1 MGFLA
6 DPLPF
11 ITQWLSGILASLGL
25 PPALILL
32 ISYVIGGFILA
43 TCAMLLVLLL
53 IWVERKII
61 GRIQDRLGPN
71 RVGPWG
77 ILQSFPD
84 MLKIFLK
91 ELIIPTGADLI
102 PFIIAPVLSVAA
114 VLFVWAVLPFTKTSM
129 GVDLSVGVLF
139 LFAAGAFGELAII
152 LAGWG
157 SNNKYAL
164 VGAFRAVALLVSYS
178 VPMIIV
184 LLVPVMLTG
193 SLRLNELVQAQDVW
207 FIVLAPIPALIFFIS
222 SVAEV
227 GRAPF
232 DLVEA
237 ESELVSGFN
246 VEYSGLMFGMF
257 YVADFLHAFTISLLF
272 STLFLGGWRG
282 PGAEQIPI
290 LGFGYFFL
298 KTAVVYFLVIL
309 MRGTLPRLR
318 IDQMNDF
325 NWKFLTPF
333 ALLSIVVFAVAG
345 KLVPAEMF
353 FLRVVVLLVANA
365 IILAGM
371 LLFAHWAT
379 GQQKRP
385 LVVSSKRQWTVA
397 HKDISR

>member
-1 MGFLA
+1 MGFLT

-11 ITQWLSGILASLGL
+11 ITQWLNGLLSRLGL
-25 PPALILL
+25 SPGLVRL

-43 TCAMLLVLLL
+43 TCAMLLVLFL
-53 IWVERKII
+53 IWVERKIV

-77 ILQSFPD
+77 IFQSIPD

-91 ELIIPTGADLI
+91 ELIIPTEVDRI

-114 VLFVWAVLPFTKTSM
+114 VLFVWAVLPFTKSSM
-129 GVDLSVGVLF
+129 GTDLSVGILF
-139 LFAAGAFGELAII
+139 LFAAGSFGELAVI

-164 VGAFRAVALLVSYS
+164 LGAFRAVALLVSYS
-178 VPMIIV
+178 VPMIVV
-184 LLVPVMLTG
+184 LLVPVMFTG
-193 SLRLNELVQAQDVW
+193 SFRLNALVQAQDVW

-246 VEYSGLMFGMF
+246 IEYSGLMFGMF

-333 ALLSIVVFAVAG
+333 ALLSVAVFAVAG
-345 KLVPAEMF
+345 KLVPAEMIL
-353 FLRVVVLLVANA
+353 LRAVVLLAANA
-365 IILAGM
+365 IVLEGM
-371 LLFAHWAT
+371 LLFARWAMARR
-379 GQQKRP
+379 KRP
-385 LVVSSKRQWTVA
+385 LVVSPKRQWTVA
-397 HKDISR
+397 HKDVSS